1 MSKLKANWGSFNEE
15 ILLNLFVDDHP
26 FIIRKFVENPE
37 SLATWQDV
45 EECCNNPCSPG
56 YIMHP
61 QRGKVVSNGSEW
73 NFQPNVKDRFD
84 ALHNGGGVCLLDYGE
99 HSEETNEL
107 MGFFEDKFNVD
118 AKSFLQIQLDGMPGY
133 GLHCD
138 SRKTMG
144 IFILQIDGSTDWRVY
159 NNRLSGLYDHEGQSH
174 WDLILKNQL
183 GEGIEFGYKKDGRLH
198 DLFQKRLNLIIE
210 DVLNPGDLIYIPHCM
225 YHHAIPNK
233 KRISLSIPCFIRD
246 PQEKPAVDR
255 RYYRLKM

>member
-15 ILLNLFVDDHP
+15 VLLNLFVDDHP
-26 FIIRKFVENPE
+26 FVIKKFVENPE

-61 QRGKVVSNGSEW
+61 QHGKLVSNGSEW

-118 AKSFLQIQLDGMPGY
+118 AKTFLQVQLDGMPGY

-138 SRKTMG
+138 SRETMG
-144 IFILQIDGSTDWRVY
+144 IFILQIYGTTNWRVY
-159 NNRLSGLYDHEGQSH
+159 NNRLSGLYDHKGQSEI
-174 WDLILKNQL
+174 DLIIKNQ
-183 GEGIEFGYKKDGRLH
+183 KDTKLH
-198 DLFQKRLNLIIE
+198 DLFKSRLKLILE
-210 DVLNPGDLIYIPHCM
+210 DVLTPGDLIYIPHCM
-225 YHHAIPNK
+225 YHHAIPSER
-233 KRISLSIPCFIRD
+233 RISLSIPCFIKQKED
-246 PQEKPAVDR
+246 ENVVDR
-255 RYYRLKM
+255 RYYRLNL